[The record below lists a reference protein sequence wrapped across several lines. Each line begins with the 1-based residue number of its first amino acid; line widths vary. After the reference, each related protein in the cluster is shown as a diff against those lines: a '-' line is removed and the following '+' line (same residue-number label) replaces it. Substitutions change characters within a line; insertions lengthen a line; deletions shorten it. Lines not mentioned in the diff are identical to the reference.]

1 MDEQNNVKEK
11 NGIFKKFIIALFYIG
26 IFVLFVFVFDYFFPT
41 KSEVTTPKKSFFDN
55 IEYIV
60 FKEIQFNNYIVYKDN
75 NQSKARVYYIK
86 GRAEIKFNIE
96 DLKKRIE
103 SDPVTGKE
111 IIYISI
117 PQKDMLKIDVEIENS
132 KEIDTFPIEV
142 KSNDSNLMNNTEK
155 IAPAVGTVLG
165 SWIGSKV
172 TNISILKNFK
182 VVNVVGTLGGAV
194 GGYLITKHFIR
205 KLEKVS
211 SKSSNTVNNLSL
223 GLDEEIKSKAKDLIA
238 LEFLYGNE
246 NESKKDIIEYY
257 KSEFLKAV
265 KPLYSIQDENVE
277 VVWDNSLL
285 EVIQ

>member
-1 MDEQNNVKEK
+1 MDEQDKVKKK
-11 NGIFKKFIIALFYIG
+11 NGMLKRFAVILFYIG
-26 IFVLFVFVFDYFFPT
+26 IFILFVFIFNYFFPVEN
-41 KSEVTTPKKSFFDN
+41 EVSAPKKSYFDN

-75 NQSKARVYYIK
+75 NQNKARVYYIK
-86 GRAEIKFNIE
+86 GRAEIKFNVE

-103 SDPVTGKE
+103 SDSVTGKE
-111 IIYISI
+111 IVYISI

-142 KSNDSNLMNNTEK
+142 KSNNSNLMDITEK
-155 IAPAVGTVLG
+155 FSPVVGTVLG
-165 SWIGSKV
+165 AWIGSKL

-182 VVNVVGTLGGAV
+182 AINIVGTLGGAV
-194 GGYLITKHFIR
+194 GGYLLTKHFVR
-205 KLEKVS
+205 KLEKS
-211 SKSSNTVNNLSL
+211 SSQSSNTVNDLSL
-223 GLDEEIKSKAKDLIA
+223 GLDEEIKAKAKDLIA
-238 LEFLYGNE
+238 LEFLYGND
-246 NESKKDIIEYY
+246 NEFKKDIIEYY